1 MEFDGQYLTYSEY
14 QSFGGTLE
22 EMPFNLLEFKARKE
36 IDRATSMKLVGKGQ
50 NYTSVKV
57 CVYDLIPVIKSYQ
70 EYTSNNKNISS
81 TNTDGYSESYNVLQ
95 SSFNEIQQKEL
106 NAIIF
111 NDLFGTIVD
120 GENILYLGLGNYIC
134 ESGVISTC

>member
-1 MEFDGQYLTYSEY
+1 MEFDGQYLTYGEY
-14 QSFGGTLE
+14 QSLGGTLG

-36 IDRATSMKLVGKGQ
+36 IDRVTSMRLVGKGQ

-57 CVYDLIPVIKSYQ
+57 CIYDLIPVIKSYQ
-70 EYTSNNKNISS
+70 EYASNDKNVASV
-81 TNTDGYSESYNVLQ
+81 TTDGYTETRNVLQ

-106 NAIIF
+106 DTIIF

-120 GENILYLGLGNYIC
+120 GEHVLYLGVTNILA
-134 ESGVISTC
+134 EMV